1 MTAEDALKHPFIAA
15 GLGLRPAE
23 EDTVVETDA
32 DEPLQ
37 SHKQWKI
44 ILVSRWSKYLIA
56 VDSAKTQ

>member
-15 GLGLRPAE
+15 GLGNRPAE
-23 EDTVVETDA
+23 EGLVETDA

-44 ILVSRWSKYLIA
+44 LVSTCSNYLIA